1 VVATLCRALGAVRY
15 GSAKRRARKTSVV
28 ATDPKLAVIITC
40 FNYASYVGQA
50 IQSVIAQGN
59 DACEI
64 VVIDDGSTDD
74 SWSIIHR
81 SGITAFRIPNG
92 GQRAA
97 CLYGL
102 AKTRAPFLLF
112 LDADDEL
119 LPGALDRILPAL
131 DANVAKLQFCLTC
144 VDSAGAVLADRY
156 PALDAFRGQ
165 DRTVNDILRSGV
177 YQTPPTS
184 GNVFRRDVCDLLHQC
199 DYDQAVDGVIL
210 LAAPFMGEIVSLS
223 DSLGLYRVHGRND
236 SGLGRVPQAATFE
249 RDLQRFQ
256 SRLKHLRDL
265 LRNWRPGVSLI
276 EPEKTYYFQFLEFC
290 MAILRGVR
298 YGGRPFLCL
307 LRSVLTEPRSLKWKV
322 ANALFVAATFL
333 APVRCAQALLAFRFS
348 IKRRPV
354 RQILRARIGAGL
366 C

>member
-1 VVATLCRALGAVRY
+1 MI
-15 GSAKRRARKTSVV
+15 
-28 ATDPKLAVIITC
+28 TDPKLAVIITC
-40 FNYASYVGQA
+40 FNYANFIGRA
-50 IQSVIAQGN
+50 IKSVVDQCN
-59 DACEI
+59 DSCEM

-74 SWSIIHR
+74 SWSIIER

-119 LPGALDRILPAL
+119 LPGALDRILSEL
-131 DANVAKLQFCLTC
+131 DPSVAKLQYCLRC
-144 VDSAGAVLADRY
+144 VDSTGAVLADPY
-156 PALDAFRGQ
+156 PALEAFRGQ

-184 GNVFRRDVCDLLHQC
+184 GNVFRRDVCGLLDQC

-256 SRLKHLRDL
+256 SRLTHLRNL

-276 EPEKTYYFQFLEFC
+276 EPERTYYFQFLEFC

-298 YGGRPFLCL
+298 VGGRPFLSL
-307 LRSVLTEPRSLKWKV
+307 LGSVMTEPRSLKWKV
-322 ANALFVAATFL
+322 ANALFIVATFV
-333 APVRCAQALLAFRFS
+333 APVRWAQALLAFRFS

-354 RQILRARIGAGL
+354 RQILRARIGAGH

>member
-1 VVATLCRALGAVRY
+1 MV
-15 GSAKRRARKTSVV
+15 
-28 ATDPKLAVIITC
+28 TDPKLAVIITC
-40 FNYASYVGQA
+40 YNYENFVGRA
-50 IQSVIAQGN
+50 IQSVVGQGN
-59 DACEI
+59 DSCEI

-74 SWSIIHR
+74 SWSIIQR
-81 SGITAFRIPNG
+81 SGVAAFRIPNG

-102 AKTRAPFLLF
+102 SKTRAPFLLF

-119 LPGALDRILPAL
+119 LPGAVDRILAELAPT
-131 DANVAKLQFCLTC
+131 VAKLQFCLRC
-144 VDSAGAVLADRY
+144 VDSTGAILVDPY

-165 DRTVNDILRSGV
+165 DGTVNDILRSGV

-199 DYDQAVDGVIL
+199 EYDQAVDGVIL

-223 DSLGLYRVHGRND
+223 ESLGLYRVHGRND

-256 SRLKHLRDL
+256 SRSRHLRNL

-290 MAILRGVR
+290 TAILRGVR
-298 YGGRPFLCL
+298 YGGRPFLGL
-307 LRSVLTEPRSLKWKV
+307 IRSVLTEPRSLKWRV
-322 ANALFVAATFL
+322 ANALFLVAIFL
-333 APVRCAQALLAFRFS
+333 APARCAQALLAFRFS
-348 IKRRPV
+348 FKRRPS
-354 RQILRARIGAGL
+354 RQILRAKIGAGH

>member
-1 VVATLCRALGAVRY
+1 MV
-15 GSAKRRARKTSVV
+15 K
-28 ATDPKLAVIITC
+28 DPKLAVIITC
-40 FNYASYVGQA
+40 FNYESFVDKA
-50 IQSVIAQGN
+50 IQSVVDQHN
-59 DACEI
+59 DSCEI

-74 SWSIIHR
+74 SWSIIQR
-81 SGITAFRIPNG
+81 SGVAAFRIPNG

-102 AKTRAPFLLF
+102 AKTSAPFLLF

-119 LPGALDRILPAL
+119 LPGALDRILAEL
-131 DANVAKLQFCLTC
+131 DPTVAKLQFCLRC
-144 VDSAGAVLADRY
+144 VDSTGAILADPY
-156 PALDAFRGQ
+156 PALGAFRGQ
-165 DRTVNDILRSGV
+165 DRTVGDILRSGV

-199 DYDQAVDGVIL
+199 AYDQAVDGVIL

-223 DSLGLYRVHGRND
+223 ESLGLYRVHGRND
-236 SGLGRVPQAATFE
+236 SGLGRVPQAATVE

-256 SRLKHLRDL
+256 SRLRHLRGL
-265 LRNWRPGVSLI
+265 LHDWRPGISLV
-276 EPEKTYYFQFLEFC
+276 EPEQTYYFQFLEFC

-298 YGGRPFLCL
+298 YGGRPFLGL
-307 LRSVLTEPRSLKWKV
+307 IRSVLIEPRSLKWKM
-322 ANALFVAATFL
+322 ANALFVVATFL

-348 IKRRPV
+348 PKRRPI
-354 RQILRARIGAGL
+354 RQILRATIGAGH